1 MKTEFIDLIDDTAAV
16 IEALNFVKTRMGA
29 SRHQWLHEQDVWV
42 REALTASTTDS
53 GFEKQPDPGRA
64 IVVESVTTSTLDT
77 DDSVLRGRHW
87 RYASEVDGPLQ
98 GVDMID
104 GGLISSCHRHEAF
117 DLFDRTRAVAI
128 VYIPRGRY
136 ITEFAFCQE
145 CVNTLGLHDAIT
157 YPKAG

>member
-1 MKTEFIDLIDDTAAV
+1 METEFIDLIDDTAAV
-16 IEALNFVKTRMGA
+16 IEAMNFVKAQMGA

-42 REALTASTTDS
+42 REALTASTTDD

-64 IVVESVTTSTLDT
+64 IVVESISTSTRET
-77 DDSVLRGRHW
+77 DGSVFYGRPW
-87 RYASEVDGPLQ
+87 RYASEVDGPLR
-98 GVDMID
+98 GVDMTD
-104 GGLISSCHRHEAF
+104 GSLISACHRHDAF

-157 YPKAG
+157 YPRAG